1 MASIT
6 KDDIA
11 GSRIT
16 KIHSSYED
24 MDGCDCTTVYF
35 TTDRGLVFTMP
46 YPGYRWEATEIPPDA
61 EELPDQYEENSYA
74 VRKHF
79 FFWRKFVRQDSR
91 TIDLIRRMK
100 QRSILGVFC
109 PKMDEDLGFYEPDE
123 AFLRFDD
130 GSRAY
135 CTTVAPHGTGA
146 SGLHYITNPEEIED
160 EDLVDF
166 FVVPLVDEEPK
177 DEDGHNKT
185 LDSKT

>member
-46 YPGYRWEATEIPPDA
+46 YPGYRW
-61 EELPDQYEENSYA
+61 ELPDQYEENSYA